1 MLAGYQRRSRSDS
14 RIGRVTAEAITPNDD
29 DVTARQL
36 ARIDMM
42 LQECYRILTELEP
55 LIPLVPRALALLD
68 PGAAMRRHLKPK
80 RGKDA

>member
-1 MLAGYQRRSRSDS
+1 MSPQIRADS

-29 DVTARQL
+29 DVTQRQL
-36 ARIDMM
+36 DHIDSM
-42 LQECYRILTELEP
+42 LHDIHRMLTELEP
-55 LIPLVPRALALLD
+55 LLPLVPRALALLD

>member
-1 MLAGYQRRSRSDS
+1 
-14 RIGRVTAEAITPNDD
+14 
-29 DVTARQL
+29 VTARQL